1 MPELGKLQILHLFA
15 PQGLALQVQG
25 RLSVQGRAVRR
36 STPAALLFGG
46 EDMTHETPGS
56 FTDVQDL
63 MALWPK
69 VIAMCG
75 RVLDSGMDGPANL
88 SKEELS
94 GLGQVL
100 STLRSEISEALQFL
114 EEQQEA
120 GYQWCSPEEMGTEA

>member
-1 MPELGKLQILHLFA
+1 
-15 PQGLALQVQG
+15 
-25 RLSVQGRAVRR
+25 
-36 STPAALLFGG
+36 
-46 EDMTHETPGS
+46 MTHETPGS